1 MTTATTTAT
10 RPFEGTYTAD
20 DVHSSFGFG
29 VKHMGVSTFRG
40 TLSDVDATLT
50 AEDGELSL
58 VGAARP
64 ESISIVK
71 PEQFRAHVLGPEFFD
86 IENHPEIGFRSTSIE
101 LGEDGSA
108 RIEGELT
115 IKGITR
121 PIVATGTYRAPEAG
135 PMGPVGAFELE
146 AKFDRREF
154 EFNWNM
160 EIPSGGVALD
170 YEVTLQVHV
179 ELLQPA
185 AE

>member
-1 MTTATTTAT
+1 MSTATTPV

-20 DVHSSFGFG
+20 EVHSSFGFG

-86 IENHPEIGFRSTSIE
+86 IEKHPEIGFRSTSIE
-101 LGEDGSA
+101 LSEDGTA

-115 IKGITR
+115 IKGITK
-121 PIVATGTYRAPEAG
+121 PIVATGTYRAPEEG

-170 YEVTLQVHV
+170 YEVTLQVHL
-179 ELLQPA
+179 ELGRQA
-185 AE
+185 AA

>member
-1 MTTATTTAT
+1 MSTATTTAV
-10 RPFEGTYTAD
+10 RPFEGTYVAD
-20 DVHSSFGFG
+20 EVHSSFGFG

-86 IENHPEIGFRSTSIE
+86 IEEHPEIGFRSTSVE
-101 LGEDGSA
+101 LSEDGNA

-115 IKGITR
+115 IKGITK
-121 PIVATGTYRAPEAG
+121 PIVATGTYRAPEEG
-135 PMGPVGAFELE
+135 QMGPVGAFELE

-170 YEVTLQVHV
+170 YEVTLQVHL
-179 ELLQPA
+179 ELGQQA
-185 AE
+185 AA

>member
-1 MTTATTTAT
+1 MTTTAV

-20 DVHSSFGFG
+20 EVHSSFGFG
-29 VKHMGVSTFRG
+29 VRHMGVSTFRG

-50 AEDGELSL
+50 AENGELSL

-86 IENHPEIGFRSTSIE
+86 IANHPEIGFRSTSIE
-101 LGEDGSA
+101 LSDDGSA
-108 RIEGELT
+108 RVEGELT
-115 IKGITR
+115 IKGITK
-121 PIVATGTYRAPEAG
+121 PIVATGTYREPQEGPAG
-135 PMGPVGAFELE
+135 LVGALELE

-154 EFNWNM
+154 EFNWQM

-170 YEVTLQVHV
+170 YEVTLLVHLEV
-179 ELLQPA
+179 GQQA
-185 AE
+185 AA

>member
-1 MTTATTTAT
+1 MSTATTPV

-20 DVHSSFGFG
+20 EVHSSFGFG

-40 TLSDVDATLT
+40 TLSDVDANLT

-86 IENHPEIGFRSTSIE
+86 IEKHPEIGFRSTSIE
-101 LGEDGSA
+101 LSEDGTA

-115 IKGITR
+115 IKGITK
-121 PIVATGTYRAPEAG
+121 PIVATGTYRAPEEG

-170 YEVTLQVHV
+170 YEVTLQVHL
-179 ELLQPA
+179 ELGRQA
-185 AE
+185 AA